1 MLMLILRL
9 KRTGAR
15 AGQAEERERREATY
29 AETEAGRAPSKED
42 DVCLG
47 STELF
52 REETSS

>member
-9 KRTGAR
+9 KRTGTR